1 MLDEDGVI
9 LAVNEAWRRF
19 ATDNGFAG
27 AHYGV
32 GSNYVDACQPTS
44 GEATD
49 CISAAAGLRDVLH
62 GRKTHFE
69 LEYPCHTP
77 TESRW
82 FVLRV
87 TRFNTQESARLVVA
101 HENVTERKR
110 AEESLKEASQRK
122 DEFLAV
128 LAHELRNPLA
138 PIRHALHI
146 MRLTGGNGQLLRSA
160 SEMMERQIGHMVRL
174 VDDLLD
180 VSRISRGKIEL
191 RKEEIELAAVIEQAV
206 EAASPNIAHMGHQLT
221 VTLPPTP
228 VYLNGDLTRL
238 AQAVS
243 NLLNNACKYTD
254 SGGSIDL
261 VVERDGAQALIKVS
275 DTGIGIA
282 IAQLPLI
289 FDMFTQLDNSA
300 ERSQSGL
307 GIGLTLVKNLVEMH
321 GGAVE
326 AYSAGI
332 GRGCEFVLRLPIH
345 EELRPLAVEPPVAV
359 QEPSAPRRI
368 LIVDDNRDS
377 ATSLATFLQLLGN
390 ETHTAFDGIQAY
402 DMAADLRPDV
412 VLLDIGMPRRNG
424 YETARTIREQP
435 WGQRML
441 LVALT
446 GWGQD
451 EDRRKAHDA
460 GFDCH
465 MVKPID
471 PASLTAT
478 LASLSAESQSERLI
492 STVS

>member
-1 MLDEDGVI
+1 MLESPLPIERSKSQIADDQVTGLDRTQDREFLHSCIDALSSHIAVLDEDGVI

-180 VSRISRGKIEL
+180 V
-191 RKEEIELAAVIEQAV
+191 
-206 EAASPNIAHMGHQLT
+206 
-221 VTLPPTP
+221 
-228 VYLNGDLTRL
+228 
-238 AQAVS
+238 
-243 NLLNNACKYTD
+243 
-254 SGGSIDL
+254 
-261 VVERDGAQALIKVS
+261 
-275 DTGIGIA
+275 
-282 IAQLPLI
+282 
-289 FDMFTQLDNSA
+289 
-300 ERSQSGL
+300 
-307 GIGLTLVKNLVEMH
+307 
-321 GGAVE
+321 
-326 AYSAGI
+326 
-332 GRGCEFVLRLPIH
+332 
-345 EELRPLAVEPPVAV
+345 
-359 QEPSAPRRI
+359 
-368 LIVDDNRDS
+368 
-377 ATSLATFLQLLGN
+377 
-390 ETHTAFDGIQAY
+390 
-402 DMAADLRPDV
+402 
-412 VLLDIGMPRRNG
+412 
-424 YETARTIREQP
+424 
-435 WGQRML
+435 
-441 LVALT
+441 
-446 GWGQD
+446 
-451 EDRRKAHDA
+451 
-460 GFDCH
+460 
-465 MVKPID
+465 
-471 PASLTAT
+471 
-478 LASLSAESQSERLI
+478 
-492 STVS
+492 